1 MSADDIPPESLS
13 LRRWSQRKFEAARAK
28 NAPAASAN
36 PVAAPATVAAHTP
49 VDIAS
54 PAAARAPVDVAP
66 PAAAPVFAAT
76 LPPVESLT
84 IDSDF
89 TAFFQPKVGE
99 SLKRQALKQ
108 LFRDPRFN
116 VMDGLDVYV
125 GDYSIPDPIS
135 PDIVKQMVQGRYIF
149 DPPATRINAQGHVED
164 VPPEGAVPGV
174 PADPVAD
181 AAGKPALPSTQE
193 GESAS
198 APVQPSTQEAQSASA
213 PVQPSTQEA
222 QSASAL
228 VQPSTTE
235 AESVPLP
242 VAPSTAQA
250 TDWSKAPA
258 APSEIAAAATP
269 LRAPGLPEPPPR

>member
-1 MSADDIPPESLS
+1 MSADDKPPEGLS
-13 LRRWSQRKFEAARAK
+13 LKRWSQRKFEAAREK
-28 NAPAASAN
+28 NAPATAAN
-36 PVAAPATVAAHTP
+36 PVAAPGTVAAP
-49 VDIAS
+49 
-54 PAAARAPVDVAP
+54 APVDVAQ
-66 PAAAPVFAAT
+66 PAAAPASVMT
-76 LPPVESLT
+76 LPPIESLT

-108 LFRDPRFN
+108 LFRDPQFN

-125 GDYSIPDPIS
+125 GDYSLPDPIS

-149 DPPATRINAQGHVED
+149 DPPATRINAQGQVED
-164 VPPEGAVPGV
+164 VPPEEAVPGV

-181 AAGKPALPSTQE
+181 ASGEPILASTQE
-193 GESAS
+193 AESAS
-198 APVQPSTQEAQSASA
+198 APVRPSTQD
-213 PVQPSTQEA
+213 A

-228 VQPSTTE
+228 VQPSVAE
-235 AESVPLP
+235 AGPAPMP

-269 LRAPGLPEPPPR
+269 LRAPGLPEPPTQ